1 MTARFFDWRFLAA
14 LLAIFFLAGLVGG
27 PGTPIDET
35 ISHAAAAWRAA
46 APAFTRFAGSFTEVG
61 GGRFTLT
68 LAVLAALSLLVR
80 RKPVLAIILLITVLA
95 ERELVEWLKDLTD
108 RPRPAFGAI
117 NQASMAFPSGHS
129 ANSMT
134 AYLAIALL
142 AVPATHRRPVAIAA
156 VIVSLMVGISRV
168 YLGVHWPSDVIGGWA
183 LGLMATGM
191 GVAAATRSGALSLEP
206 QHEVVGRHRLPRGED
221 ESP

>member
-1 MTARFFDWRFLAA
+1 MTARFFDWRLLAA
-14 LLAIFFLAGLVGG
+14 LLAIFFLVGLVGG
-27 PGTPIDET
+27 PGTAIDEA
-35 ISHAAAAWRAA
+35 ISHAAAGWRAA
-46 APAFTRFAGSFTEVG
+46 APGFTRFAASFTEVG
-61 GGRFTLT
+61 GGRFTLS
-68 LAVLAALSLLVR
+68 LAALAGSSLLVR
-80 RKPVLAIILLITVLA
+80 RKPVLALILLVTVLA

-117 NQASMAFPSGHS
+117 NSASMAFPSGHS

-142 AVPATHRRPVAIAA
+142 AVPPSHRRPVAIAA
-156 VIVSLMVGISRV
+156 LILSLLVGLSRV

-191 GVAAATRSGALSLEP
+191 AIMVAKQSGALSLEP
-206 QHEVVGRHRLPRGED
+206 QHEVVGGHRLPRGED
-221 ESP
+221 EPS